1 MLYLFK
7 SQAAQDLIMLE
18 TDAKAVMQLI
28 GQPIKGSGIIIP
40 EQLPDAIDRLQRAVD
55 EDRIKRSNDTARDM
69 CPGDSPDE
77 MDPHIYL
84 SQKLI
89 PLLQMLHLA
98 KEADKAVIW
107 TESDER

>member
-28 GQPIKGSGIIIP
+28 GKPIKDSGIIIP

-55 EDRIKRSNDTARDM
+55 EDRIKRSKDTAKDM

-77 MDPHIYL
+77 TDPHIYL

-98 KEADKAVIW
+98 KVADKAVIW